1 VSVVASGRTL
11 ASALR
16 DAARRI
22 DASEAG
28 ILLAHALGVPRSH
41 LVAHAKRALGTA
53 DDRRF
58 AGLVERRAAGEP
70 VAYIL
75 GEREFWGLALSVTPA
90 VLIPRPETELLV
102 ERSLALL
109 PADTPL
115 DVLDLGTGSGA
126 VGIAIA
132 RERPRAEVMATDA
145 SAEAL
150 EVARSNARK
159 HGVRVAFACGD
170 WLTAVGGKRFDLIVS
185 NPPYVAS
192 GDAHM
197 VRGDLRFEP
206 RAALDGGTD
215 GLDSIRRIVLEAPAR
230 LRAGGRLALEHGYDQ
245 AVACRALLVGAGYDA
260 VADFADL
267 AGHPRV
273 SVGRRPG

>member
-1 VSVVASGRTL
+1 VSIALGERTL

-16 DAARRI
+16 EAARRI

-28 ILLAHALGVPRSH
+28 VLLAHALGVPRAR
-41 LVAHAKRALGTA
+41 LVAHAERPLGTA

-70 VAYIL
+70 VAYIV
-75 GEREFWGLALSVTPA
+75 GEREFWGLALRVTPA

-109 PADTPL
+109 PPETPL
-115 DVLDLGTGSGA
+115 DVLELGTGSGA
-126 VGIAIA
+126 VAIAIA
-132 RERPRAEVMATDA
+132 RERPRANVVATDV

-150 EVARSNARK
+150 EVARGNART

-170 WLTAVGGKRFDLIVS
+170 WLAAAGGKRFDLIVS

-192 GDAHM
+192 GDPHM
-197 VRGDLRFEP
+197 TRGDLRFEP
-206 RAALDGGTD
+206 PGALDGGPD
-215 GLDSIRRIVLEAPAR
+215 GLDSLRRIILDAR
-230 LRAGGRLALEHGYDQ
+230 AALQAGGRLALEHGYDQ
-245 AVACRALLVGAGYDA
+245 ALACRALLVGAGYDA

-273 SVGRRPG
+273 SVGHRAG